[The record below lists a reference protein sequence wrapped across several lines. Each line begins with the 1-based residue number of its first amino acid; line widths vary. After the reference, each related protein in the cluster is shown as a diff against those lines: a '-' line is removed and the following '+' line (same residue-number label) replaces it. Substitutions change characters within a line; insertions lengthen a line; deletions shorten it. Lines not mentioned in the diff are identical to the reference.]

1 MEETGYKFI
10 SYPYSSPFGDSSEPS
25 VTFSVP
31 QEASRYEMLEI
42 FQRFMVASGYYV
54 DSCEVLDFVERGE

>member
-1 MEETGYKFI
+1 MEEPGYRFI
-10 SYPYSSPFGDSSEPS
+10 SHPYFGDSSEPS

-31 QEASRYEMLEI
+31 QEASRSEMLEI

-54 DSCEVLDFVERGE
+54 DNCEVLDFVERGE

>member
-1 MEETGYKFI
+1 MEETGYTFI
-10 SYPYSSPFGDSSEPS
+10 SHPYNNPFGDTAEPL

-31 QEASRYEMLEI
+31 QEASRSEMLEI

-54 DSCEVLDFVERGE
+54 DSCEILDFIERGD